1 MEILIRVP
9 LFCSNRNES
18 LARSVQ
24 FSRALTE
31 TPVPLVASCSDRFF
45 VQMLNAFGLR
55 NRCDRGKTPTAE
67 SVHVRPGF
75 LCKW

>member
-1 MEILIRVP
+1 MSQLILHSQKIIMEILIRVP

-31 TPVPLVASCSDRFF
+31 TPVPLAASCSDLFF
-45 VQMLNAFGLR
+45 RTNVKR
-55 NRCDRGKTPTAE
+55 
-67 SVHVRPGF
+67 VRTVEP
-75 LCKW
+75 L